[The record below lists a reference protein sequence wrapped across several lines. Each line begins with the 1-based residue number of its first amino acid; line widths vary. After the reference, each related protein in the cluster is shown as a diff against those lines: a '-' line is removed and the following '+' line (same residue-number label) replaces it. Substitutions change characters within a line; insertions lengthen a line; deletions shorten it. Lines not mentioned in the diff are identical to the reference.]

1 MPDRITDGP
10 QTPEDYD
17 DVYGYHE
24 PPDRTDEMRQEQTD
38 LRGQLVYRLEHMIH
52 NIYAK
57 PAFDMPATTFATMT
71 DDKKKKHDKKRAELK
86 KRGWSKARIDQYMK
100 DWSNYDVSTK
110 SSRRRRYNW

>member
-1 MPDRITDGP
+1 
-10 QTPEDYD
+10 
-17 DVYGYHE
+17 
-24 PPDRTDEMRQEQTD
+24 
-38 LRGQLVYRLEHMIH
+38 
-52 NIYAK
+52 
-57 PAFDMPATTFATMT
+57 MT